1 MPKLSHYT
9 VVGDKLFCL
18 NESTGKLVEVIL
30 KDVPINLSYEK
41 VAVAMLCSDN
51 YAQKQGEHDD

>member
-30 KDVPINLSYEK
+30 KDVPRKNYEK
-41 VAVAMLCSDN
+41 VVVAMLCSDS